1 MLQIFSRLDKVK
13 KIVTF
18 NKMPRKKK
26 DIPLVVLETL
36 EPYLKKN
43 DEKFE
48 TTDPKESL
56 LRIIDSDTDSNFY
69 FEVVNFEISNGKTF
83 LQLDYKPQNKMNTG
97 SYKPRVEHTQLEGH
111 FKNWTTRL
119 SEYSRVESIYDDP
132 ILKQNADKFL
142 QKFDIIEEDAEY
154 ASFDLEQQLFLE
166 EYLEDTK
173 KKLEKLKKGK
183 TPSEI
188 LELEILEIEAEEIK
202 IVLTKE
208 SKKKIIKRLSK
219 FWGKAQKTG
228 LEVIK
233 EVFISVTAE
242 LAKRLMIG
250 P

>member
-1 MLQIFSRLDKVK
+1 
-13 KIVTF
+13 
-18 NKMPRKKK
+18 MPRKKK

-48 TTDPKESL
+48 IADPKESL
-56 LRIIDSDTDSNFY
+56 LRIIDSDSDSDFY
-69 FEVVNFEISNGKTF
+69 FEVVNFQISDGKTL
-83 LQLDYKPQNKMNTG
+83 LQLDYKPQNKSNTG
-97 SYKPRVEHTQLEGH
+97 AYKPKIDHTQLDGH

-119 SEYSRVESIYDDP
+119 SEYAKVESIYDDP
-132 ILKQNADKFL
+132 ILKQNAEKFF
-142 QKFDIIEEDAEY
+142 QKFDIIDEDAEY

-166 EYLEDTK
+166 EYLDNTK

-183 TPSEI
+183 SDNEIIELDI
-188 LELEILEIEAEEIK
+188 LEKEAEEIK
-202 IVLTKE
+202 SALTKE
-208 SKKKIIKRLSK
+208 SKKKIIKRLSR

-233 EVFISVTAE
+233 EIFISVSAE